1 MDDLDFIKK
10 HVPQKVE
17 EGLTFRSSAEML
29 RHLLG
34 DVVDVHM
41 ECEAEHGP
49 EDEISLQLED
59 LVRRYRGAKVKT
71 R

>member
-10 HVPQKVE
+10 HVPQQVE
-17 EGLTFRSSAEML
+17 EGITFRSAGDML
-29 RHLLG
+29 KSLLS

-59 LVRRYRGAKVKT
+59 LVRKYRNARV